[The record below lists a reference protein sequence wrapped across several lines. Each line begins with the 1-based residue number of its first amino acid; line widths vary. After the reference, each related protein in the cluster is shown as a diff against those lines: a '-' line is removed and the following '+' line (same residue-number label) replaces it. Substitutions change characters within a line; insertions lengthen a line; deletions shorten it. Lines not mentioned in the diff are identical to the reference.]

1 MSLESE
7 RPSST
12 TAPGGAPDALC
23 AIADRVEAPLALLC
37 DGNVLYLN
45 AALRAL
51 LALPPEAASVPRPF
65 ADFAAPESA
74 KSLRALLGRALLLD
88 VDDSTRESMTFIPA
102 EGPAFAAEVTATL
115 LPLQGG
121 QGLTVT
127 LTPTGRGAAR
137 ADGLID
143 DSAARTDERGLLLQR
158 LAVLADD
165 ASPVERTAALALVV
179 VDDYARLRREQGF
192 AAAASLMHT
201 LHDQLGAAAPADSR
215 VFRVADDALAV
226 LSEDINAAG
235 LQPLR
240 RRLLEAAAAAP
251 APVRLSVGL
260 GKVTPGAGAAADLLD
275 RTLADAGPPPSA
287 LAGQSL
293 SQAASWTL
301 ADAPDS
307 SIADASEGL
316 DLLEPDVSVEAYA
329 RRGPPQLR
337 STATSGA
344 TGEVI
349 VEDGLTARI
358 QAALEGEGFVLAFQ
372 PIVSLMGDSREHYS
386 VLVRLRRPDGTFT
399 NAADI
404 IRSAAGTGRL
414 ADIDRWVM
422 RKAFTLLSQR
432 RRRGE
437 KAAFFVSLSADI
449 VADEGLLIWIC
460 DALREFDLRG
470 SWVTFQM
477 QERETLRQSDAW
489 GTLAAGLKDIQCR
502 ICVNQHGLVDAG
514 DSGSVGRPDFVKFAP
529 SLVDGLSH
537 DKDKQVRLLELVR
550 LAKARNVRTII
561 TGVEDAR
568 ALNLLWDAGVEYVQG
583 DYIQAAEMTLDLPQ
597 TSIGAR
603 S

>member
-37 DGNVLYLN
+37 DGSVLYLN

-51 LALPPEAASVPRPF
+51 LALPPEAASVSRPF
-65 ADFAAPESA
+65 ADFAAPGSA

-127 LTPTGRGAAR
+127 LTPTSRGAAR

-143 DSAARTDERGLLLQR
+143 PTADATAARTDERGLLLQR

-165 ASPVERTAALALVV
+165 ASPVERNAALALVV

-192 AAAASLMHT
+192 AAAASLMRT
-201 LHDQLGAAAPADSR
+201 LHHQLGAAAPADSR
-215 VFRVADDALAV
+215 VFRVADEALAV
-226 LSEDINAAG
+226 LSEDIHAAG
-235 LQPLR
+235 LEPLR
-240 RRLLEAAAAAP
+240 RRLLDAAAAAF

-260 GKVTPGAGAAADLLD
+260 VKVTPGAGAAADLLD
-275 RTLADAGPPPSA
+275 RALADAGPPPSA
-287 LAGQSL
+287 LTGQSL

-301 ADAPDS
+301 PGAPDS

-316 DLLEPDVSVEAYA
+316 DLLEPDVSVDADA
-329 RRGPPQLR
+329 RGALPQLR

-344 TGEVI
+344 AGEVI

-399 NAADI
+399 SAADI

-437 KAAFFVSLSADI
+437 KAAFFISLSADI

-477 QERETLRQSDAW
+477 QERETLRHPDAW
-489 GTLAAGLKDIQCR
+489 ATLAAGLKDIRCR

-514 DSGSVGRPDFVKFAP
+514 DSGSVGKPDFVKFAP

-537 DKDKQVRLLELVR
+537 DKDKQVRLLEMVR
-550 LAKARNVRTII
+550 LAKARNVHTII

-568 ALNLLWDAGVEYVQG
+568 ALNLLWDAGVEYIQG
-583 DYIQAAEMTLDLPQ
+583 DYIQAAEMTLELPQ
-597 TSIGAR
+597 TRG
-603 S
+603 